1 MEHLCKVITAAQ
13 PSVQRG
19 GRQKKHSQ
27 TQPLTHSLRTWPV
40 SQVFFCNKVKGREA
54 SEGEKKQRD
63 DRERKRKPSEMW

>member
-27 TQPLTHSLRTWPV
+27 TQPLTHSLHGL
-40 SQVFFCNKVKGREA
+40 SHSFFCNKVKGREA